1 MQRNAELKRGTTP
14 RNTAEYTRWVRA
26 KVQASRADPRPAIT
40 EGEWQSIRAAKLAAR
55 TA

>member
-26 KVQASRADPRPAIT
+26 KVQASRADPHPAIT